1 MLGFLLLAPT
11 DDQWGRGR
19 PTGSRLPERALTAG
33 TSTLELSERLTGG
46 GTLSNECVVVADA
59 AEAHNSGPAQ
69 IADLAR
75 TRGLKRLS
83 RTEC

>member
-11 DDQWGRGR
+11 GYQWGRGR

-33 TSTLELSERLTGG
+33 TSTPELSERLTGG
-46 GTLSNECVVVADA
+46 GTLSNECVVAAA
-59 AEAHNSGPAQ
+59 AEAHNSRPAQ